1 MLPDSSMPDEIS
13 QSLRRVGTMWAAS
26 PVRPR
31 IGSDTKK
38 HWDALVEQ
46 WAASDLPFI
55 VRRSGPRGDPIRH
68 ASGRTVILADNSP
81 SQWAFT
87 KAYDG
92 AEFSLDDI
100 RGILATGRMPFA
112 MVLKG
117 EAKQKSA
124 FKCNLD
130 RLDAVN
136 TYGWKLCH
144 IDHVGL
150 KSRVP
155 TAELPLE
162 RLIRHFGLLLRPSN
176 HFLVPLA
183 WSGLGEVPEVIAEI
197 AQFESAQDLTS
208 PKSATL

>member
-1 MLPDSSMPDEIS
+1 
-13 QSLRRVGTMWAAS
+13 V
-26 PVRPR
+26 
-31 IGSDTKK
+31 KK

-55 VRRSGPRGDPIRH
+55 VRRSGLRGNPIRH
-68 ASGRTVILADNSP
+68 ASGRTIILADNSP

-92 AEFSLDDI
+92 AEFSVDDI
-100 RGILATGRMPFA
+100 RGFLAAGRMPFA

-117 EAKQKSA
+117 EEKQKSA
-124 FKCNLD
+124 FKCTLD

-144 IDHVGL
+144 IDDVGL

-155 TAELPLE
+155 PAEL
-162 RLIRHFGLLLRPSN
+162 R
-176 HFLVPLA
+176 
-183 WSGLGEVPEVIAEI
+183 WSG
-197 AQFESAQDLTS
+197 
-208 PKSATL
+208 

>member
-13 QSLRRVGTMWAAS
+13 QALRRIGAIWAAS

-31 IGSDTKK
+31 IGFDVKK

-46 WAASDLPFI
+46 WAASDLPLI
-55 VRRSGPRGDPIRH
+55 VRRSGVRGNPIRH
-68 ASGRTVILADNSP
+68 ASGRTIILADNSP

-92 AEFSLDDI
+92 AEFSVEDI
-100 RGILATGRMPFA
+100 RGLLAAERMPFA

-117 EAKQKSA
+117 EEKQKSA
-124 FKCNLD
+124 FKCTLD

-136 TYGWKLCH
+136 TYRWKLCH
-144 IDHVGL
+144 IHEVGL

-162 RLIRHFGLLLRPSN
+162 RLIRHFCLLLRPSN
-176 HFLVPLA
+176 HFLVPMA
-183 WSGLGEVPEVIAEI
+183 WSGVGEVPEVIAEI

-208 PKSATL
+208 PKIATL